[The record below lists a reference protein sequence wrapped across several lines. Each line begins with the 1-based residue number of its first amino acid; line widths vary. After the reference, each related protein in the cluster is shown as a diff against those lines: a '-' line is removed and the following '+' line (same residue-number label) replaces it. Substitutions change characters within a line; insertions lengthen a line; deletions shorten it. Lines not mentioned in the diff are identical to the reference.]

1 MLALTSTLSIQAAA
15 TVAMSA
21 ASVLAPLAGPAL
33 GVPASQVG
41 WFVGLAYGA
50 AMSFG
55 LAAGALTAR
64 HGPIRVS
71 QLALAACMFGLL
83 AAALTGLLVPHSSAD
98 TDGLAVWAWVGL
110 PIAALAIGAG
120 YGLPNPSASMILAH
134 HAPPHRRGLFFSI
147 KQTGVP
153 IGVGIAGISIPALL
167 LGLEWPWVLVVLA
180 AVCLALT
187 LGLQG
192 TLALNTLSTSGASP
206 NPSIQPAQPAPV
218 DSTRSPAPARSHA
231 QSATSRSSHRAGRGM
246 TAVLEPLAR
255 IWQLPAVRRLALA
268 SLAYSMT
275 QLCFVTFLVS
285 YLKLEHSMSLAAA
298 AGVLS
303 SAQILSVI
311 SRVGWG
317 QVADAWMAPLRLL
330 GLLGVA
336 MGGCAAALGLLPA
349 GSPALLGLLAALACA
364 ATSMAWNGVYFAE
377 LAHRVPAHDLPRIT
391 AGTQFLT
398 FLGAM
403 VGPMVFSALVGP
415 IGSHGHTY
423 AVLAI
428 VPALIGVWLLVAA
441 AREKSTLA
449 PATVTTAKQGSARP
463 PSKI

>member
-1 MLALTSTLSIQAAA
+1 MRNTQLTVRPVLALASTLSIQAAA

-55 LAAGALTAR
+55 LVAGALTAR

-71 QLALAACMFGLL
+71 QLALVACVLGLL
-83 AAALTGLLVPHSSAD
+83 AAALTGLVAPRAPSAAE
-98 TDGLAVWAWVGL
+98 GLTFWAWVGL

-120 YGLPNPSASMILAH
+120 YGLPNPSASMILAQ

-153 IGVGIAGISIPALL
+153 IGVGVAGLAIPALL
-167 LGLEWPWVLVVLA
+167 LILEWPWALVMLA
-180 AVCLALT
+180 AACLALAV
-187 LGLQG
+187 GLQG
-192 TLALNTLSTSGASP
+192 TLTLNAVTSP
-206 NPSIQPAQPAPV
+206 E
-218 DSTRSPAPARSHA
+218 TAPASHGARRSLL
-231 QSATSRSSHRAGRGM
+231 T
-246 TAVLEPLAR
+246 VLEPLAQ
-255 IWQLPAVRRLALA
+255 IWGLPAVRRLALA

-285 YLKLEHSMSLAAA
+285 YLKLEHGMSLAAA

-330 GLLGVA
+330 GLLGLA
-336 MGGCAAALGLLPA
+336 MGCCAAGLGLLPV
-349 GSPALLGLLAALACA
+349 GSPAPLALLAAMACA

-377 LAHRVPAHDLPRIT
+377 LAHRVPAHELPRIT

-403 VGPMVFSALVGP
+403 AGPMVFSALVGP

-423 AVLAI
+423 AVLAG
-428 VPALIGVWLLVAA
+428 VPALIGIWLLVAA
-441 AREKSTLA
+441 AREKAALH
-449 PATVTTAKQGSARP
+449 KEIR
-463 PSKI
+463 

>member
-1 MLALTSTLSIQAAA
+1 MLALTSTLSIQAVA

-21 ASVLAPLAGPAL
+21 ASVVAPLAGPAL

-50 AMSFG
+50 AMCFG
-55 LAAGALTAR
+55 LVAGALTGR

-71 QLALAACMFGLL
+71 QIALACCFFGLL
-83 AAALTGLLVPHSSAD
+83 AAALTGLLAPHAD
-98 TDGLAVWAWVGL
+98 NASNGLTLWGWVGL

-120 YGLPNPSASMILAH
+120 YGLPNPSASMILAQ

-180 AVCLALT
+180 AACLALT
-187 LGLQG
+187 LMLQG
-192 TLALNTLSTSGASP
+192 VLGLNT
-206 NPSIQPAQPAPV
+206 I
-218 DSTRSPAPARSHA
+218 
-231 QSATSRSSHRAGRGM
+231 ATVASHRESGRNVA
-246 TAVLEPLAR
+246 TVLEPLAR
-255 IWQLPAVRRLALA
+255 IWALPTVRRLALA

-285 YLKLEHSMSLAAA
+285 YLKLEHGLSLAAA

-330 GLLGVA
+330 GLLGLA
-336 MGGCAAALGLLPA
+336 MGCCAAGLGLLPV
-349 GSPALLGLLAALACA
+349 GSPAVLALLAAMACA

-403 VGPMVFSALVGP
+403 AGPMLFSALVGP

-428 VPALIGVWLLVAA
+428 APALIGVWLLRAA
-441 AREKSTLA
+441 ATEQA
-449 PATVTTAKQGSARP
+449 GH
-463 PSKI
+463 